1 MIKIKLPSGFEHIID
16 VLPNETP
23 DYAGYSSSV
32 ATQNALKTAYDNGDW
47 ESYTPPTIEPPP
59 TPTPSAFR
67 AALAQTATWIAW
79 AETLSFVSYTNL
91 TIAAAQDNWVEA
103 QAIYNAIKATTPPLG
118 ASVTAWQ
125 ALADDNSI
133 PITF

>member
-1 MIKIKLPSGFEHIID
+1 
-16 VLPNETP
+16 
-23 DYAGYSSSV
+23 
-32 ATQNALKTAYDNGDW
+32 
-47 ESYTPPTIEPPP
+47 
-59 TPTPSAFR
+59 
-67 AALAQTATWIAW
+67 
-79 AETLSFVSYTNL
+79 VSYTNL

>member
-1 MIKIKLPSGFEHIID
+1 MIQIICNDFTHILELLENGLPDFE
-16 VLPNETP
+16 N
-23 DYAGYSSSV
+23 YSSSPN
-32 ATQNALKTAYDNGDW
+32 TQAALSTAYAAG
-47 ESYTPPTIEPPP
+47 SYATYTPPPTITAPP

-79 AETLSFVSYTNL
+79 AETLSSVRYTNL

-103 QAIYNAIKATTPPLG
+103 QSIYNAIKATTPPPG
-118 ASVTAWQ
+118 ASITAWQ
-125 ALADDNSI
+125 ALADSNHI